1 MIQIINGVYG
11 HYTGNCVEPKDK
23 NSPPFELTA
32 EQEARLVEDGVA
44 VYVDAGRTS
53 LPEGVEGIPQ
63 YDENTSVNDL
73 REIGK
78 MLGLTFKVGTK
89 KAEMIAALDAYIAE
103 RTEEKDGE
111 DGNEETEQSRNEEP
125 APKFDPTQ
133 AVQ

>member
-23 NSPPFELTA
+23 NSPPFELA
-32 EQEARLVEDGVA
+32 PEQEARLVEQGIA
-44 VYVDAGRTS
+44 IYVDGGRTS
-53 LPEGVEGIPQ
+53 LPEGVAGVPE
-63 YDENTSVNDL
+63 YDENTSVSDL

-78 MLGLTFKVGTK
+78 MLGLKFKVGTT
-89 KAEMIAALDAYIAE
+89 KAEMIAMLDDYFTDHSE
-103 RTEEKDGE
+103 NGDGE
-111 DGNEETEQSRNEEP
+111 DGNEQSGSDEP